1 MITPVDNLIC
11 GPLNFKKNINDL
23 ILQNIDYSSETL
35 PNGFISRNVN
45 IVVNKNN
52 KLTFS
57 QIIND
62 CQKRETY
69 EGDKYKEII
78 LDKHEF
84 SEDENNETIEKMI
97 TSIENK
103 IKSIDNKILNT
114 YKNTILLDNSLP
126 ESYSNNITFI
136 KEDQEI
142 LQRLNMFLEE
152 FAKNKYTKDNL

>member
-11 GPLNFKKNINDL
+11 GPLNLKKDINNL
-23 ILQNIDYSSETL
+23 LLKNIDYSSETL

-45 IVVNKNN
+45 IVVNKND
-52 KLTFS
+52 KPTFS

-69 EGDKYKEII
+69 EGDKYKQII
-78 LDKHEF
+78 LDTNEF
-84 SEDENNETIEKMI
+84 DEDENDETIEKMI
-97 TSIENK
+97 ASMENK
-103 IKSIDNKILNT
+103 IKSIDTKILNT

-126 ESYSNNITFI
+126 ETYSKNTTFI
-136 KEDQEI
+136 KQDQEM
-142 LQRLNMFLEE
+142 LQRLNTFLEE